1 MVVAK
6 AREPGPGGLGREPV
20 VKTLFVT
27 CAAALGEDLPGK
39 EGVKAFVRPLG
50 AVT

>member
-1 MVVAK
+1 
-6 AREPGPGGLGREPV
+6 

-27 CAAALGEDLPGK
+27 GAAAFGEDLPGQ
-39 EGVKAFVRPLG
+39 EGVKVSVRPLG